1 MKLHLLEAAKA
12 ELREVV
18 AYYNELSTGLG
29 DELLREVEEALAAI
43 EAEPL
48 RFGKM
53 ETLPRRNDVRRA
65 LLAGFPYYVPFQTVG
80 DEILIVAVA
89 HVSRKPNYWRRRLRP

>member
-1 MKLHLLEAAKA
+1 MSLHLLEAARI

-18 AYYNELSTGLG
+18 SYYNELCAGLG
-29 DELLREVEEALAAI
+29 EELLREVEQTLASI
-43 EAEPL
+43 EVEPL

-65 LLAGFPYYVPFQTVG
+65 LLPGFHIMSHFK
-80 DEILIVAVA
+80 
-89 HVSRKPNYWRRRLRP
+89 SRAMRF